1 MWIMISEYDFE
12 LLMFKPEY
20 DRCNRVC
27 IRRTGN
33 RLSHAVGAIFYRGLD
48 PLPPPPLAPAV
59 YSVICL
65 SARHDGKSC
74 KKG

>member
-1 MWIMISEYDFE
+1 MWIMISEYDLE

-27 IRRTGN
+27 IRRMCFPMQWGQF
-33 RLSHAVGAIFYRGLD
+33 FYRGLD

-74 KKG
+74 KNG

>member
-33 RLSHAVGAIFYRGLD
+33 RLSHAVGAIFLQGTR
-48 PLPPPPLAPAV
+48 PPAPSPAGAGGV
-59 YSVICL
+59 
-65 SARHDGKSC
+65 
-74 KKG
+74 